1 LDDYRV
7 RLDAYNG
14 PMDLL
19 LYLIRKEEVDIYDI
33 PIARIA
39 EQYHEYLELLQAL
52 DVNLAGEFLLLAA
65 TLMEIKSRMLLPHP
79 PPLAEG
85 EEEDPRME
93 LVREL
98 LEYKRFRD
106 AAEGLKERAE
116 VQQLKFPRLARPEV
130 PAEEP
135 SAKPLHEVELW
146 DIFAAF
152 RKLMQETLG
161 PLPRTILYDDVPVSE
176 FMDRVLEQLRQA
188 PSLRFWDLFAG
199 RRDRLYVVGTFL
211 ALLELIRSRRVLAL
225 QEGPF
230 GDIHLQLRPGEE
242 GTGRPAEGTPAPP
255 GSEQGPAGTPGAG
268 ARQSDAGRPGG
279 APAGGPPAAQ
289 PEAPDLRAG
298 GQPPEGSQTPL
309 A

>member
-19 LYLIRKEEVDIYDI
+19 LYLIRKDEVDIYDI

-39 EQYHEYLELLQAL
+39 EQYQQYLELLQAL
-52 DVNLAGEFLLLAA
+52 DVNLAGEFLVLAA

-106 AAEGLKERAE
+106 AAEGLKERAD

-135 SAKPLHEVELW
+135 SAKPLHEVEL
-146 DIFAAF
+146 
-152 RKLMQETLG
+152 
-161 PLPRTILYDDVPVSE
+161 
-176 FMDRVLEQLRQA
+176 
-188 PSLRFWDLFAG
+188 
-199 RRDRLYVVGTFL
+199 
-211 ALLELIRSRRVLAL
+211 
-225 QEGPF
+225 
-230 GDIHLQLRPGEE
+230 
-242 GTGRPAEGTPAPP
+242 
-255 GSEQGPAGTPGAG
+255 
-268 ARQSDAGRPGG
+268 
-279 APAGGPPAAQ
+279 
-289 PEAPDLRAG
+289 
-298 GQPPEGSQTPL
+298 
-309 A
+309 

>member
-1 LDDYRV
+1 MDDYRV
-7 RLDAYNG
+7 RLDAYSG

-39 EQYHEYLELLQAL
+39 EQYQEYLELLQAL
-52 DVNLAGEFLLLAA
+52 DVNLAGEFLVLAA

-85 EEEDPRME
+85 EEGDPRME

-106 AAEGLKERAE
+106 AAEGLKERAQE
-116 VQQLKFPRLARPEV
+116 QQLKFPRLTQSEV
-130 PAEEP
+130 PAEGDAQGVEAK

-176 FMDRVLEQLRQA
+176 YMDRVLEQLRQA

-199 RRDRLYVVGTFL
+199 RRDRLHVVGTFL

-230 GDIHLQLRPGEE
+230 GDIHLELRPGEE
-242 GTGRPAEGTPAPP
+242 GTGKPAEGGPAPATSGHVGRGLQTP
-255 GSEQGPAGTPGAG
+255 PPCPDGPEGPSL
-268 ARQSDAGRPGG
+268 QS
-279 APAGGPPAAQ
+279 GPPPAQ
-289 PEAPDLRAG
+289 LEGPTAPERA
-298 GQPPEGSQTPL
+298 QTPP